1 MVIIYIIVDAHSEK
15 IIENII
21 PDEPDDSN
29 KLEQTIAILEQLVQ
43 PENSNNQLPIN
54 IEKKS
59 DFSEK
64 LENFLY

>member
-29 KLEQTIAILEQLVQ
+29 KLE
-43 PENSNNQLPIN
+43 
-54 IEKKS
+54 
-59 DFSEK
+59 
-64 LENFLY
+64 